1 LAASPSFPVVLGAPG
16 IYRTTE
22 EPIRTLTGARMD
34 VCAFVG
40 VAPRGPA
47 RVPFFMEDWAPQPC
61 SEGQT
66 VTQSIPVAV
75 ESWTEYQ
82 KYFGAFE
89 GPGSL
94 PYAVASF
101 FENGGRRAYIVR
113 IVHQYVKPDGTPDDA
128 KNQQGVARANF
139 SRLNA
144 TGNRQVWIR
153 ARNEGAWGNA
163 LSTTLSF
170 TTSALALSAQDF
182 FPNRIRVPAG
192 LKIYPG
198 ATLRLALGGGVRA
211 IRRVET
217 VNDDW
222 NPADGSRQRWAWFDL
237 PTGTPAE
244 GAELVEGTLDIDD
257 GVNPTETHDHLG
269 LSSNHPRWI
278 AAVLVNE
285 SDLVLPCDNPNLPGS
300 DPLGYWLDSDLEI
313 DPSLAA
319 CTATNFIGGEDR
331 FADIT
336 PDDFFDDNWVF
347 GDDCPGSG
355 IHSLTDLDDLSI
367 VVAPDLYSPGPLA
380 PIELIT
386 APTSFAGP
394 EFSECIAPVPA
405 PPQGPPTQDLTGL
418 RLDPDQDL
426 DTIAA
431 LQRRMT
437 DLADQLEAFIVL
449 LDVPPGLS
457 QRRMLYWRARFDSA
471 YAAAYHPWLN
481 VARTDDQ
488 RDSLIAVNPSAIAAG
503 IIALRESQFGVP
515 YGPANVIAAGVVDAV
530 DHVSPQRHDELHQS
544 AINVYI
550 PERDGVRLTAARTLA
565 LDQTWRQLNVRRLV
579 TMLRRVLYR
588 QMQWAVFEPNNPQLR
603 FQLSR
608 MLEAYL
614 RQLYRANAF
623 TGATEAQAYFV
634 KCDDKLNPPSVQ
646 QQGQVIAQVGIAPAE
661 PLEFIVLNIARD
673 GDFSLTVEEG

>member
-1 LAASPSFPVVLGAPG
+1 MAASPSFPVVLGAPG

-139 SRLNA
+139 SGLNA

-319 CTATNFIGGEDR
+319 CTVTNFIGGEDR

>member
-1 LAASPSFPVVLGAPG
+1 MAASPSFPVVLGAPG

-139 SRLNA
+139 SGLNA

>member
-139 SRLNA
+139 SGLNA

-319 CTATNFIGGEDR
+319 CTVTNFIGGEDR

>member
-139 SRLNA
+139 SGLNA

-300 DPLGYWLDSDLEI
+300 DPLGYWLDSNLEI